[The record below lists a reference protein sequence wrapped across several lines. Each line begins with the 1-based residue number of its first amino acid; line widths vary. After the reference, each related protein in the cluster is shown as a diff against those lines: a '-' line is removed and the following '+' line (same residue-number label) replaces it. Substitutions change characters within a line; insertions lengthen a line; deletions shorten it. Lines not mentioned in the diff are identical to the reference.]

1 MGVHDGYLDRMT
13 ARLADLER
21 QLQVGALAQLEAGR
35 RRSLEAS
42 LAAARERLQNLRRA
56 GAEVTDEMLQ
66 SFTQRF
72 ERLRAAFG
80 EAGARAA

>member
-1 MGVHDGYLDRMT
+1 MGVHDGYLDRM
-13 ARLADLER
+13 AVRLADLER
-21 QLQVGALAQLEAGR
+21 HLQAGALAELEAGR

-42 LAAARERLQNLRRA
+42 LAAARERLQSLRRA
-56 GAEVTDEMLQ
+56 GAEITDEMLQ
-66 SFTQRF
+66 SFTQSF